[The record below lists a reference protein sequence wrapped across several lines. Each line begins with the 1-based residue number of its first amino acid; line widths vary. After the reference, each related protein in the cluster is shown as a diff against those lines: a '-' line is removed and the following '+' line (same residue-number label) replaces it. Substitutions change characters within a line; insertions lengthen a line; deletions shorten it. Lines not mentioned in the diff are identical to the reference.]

1 MIFHLLMWQCD
12 NTELRIFW
20 KEVALSFLKR
30 RQLLMKQIGNE
41 EQNDYEKMVALSAQS
56 TNTH

>member
-41 EQNDYEKMVALSAQS
+41 EQNGYEEMVALSTQS

>member
-41 EQNDYEKMVALSAQS
+41 EQNGYEKMVALSTQS